1 MTTNIT
7 AIETLIRSAYSA
19 LCNGQTIAALNMYG
33 FAETFHID
41 MDAFR
46 SAWEE
51 ASAPLFGGF
60 FTPEQRNPEQG
71 RDWSM
76 ITDYISGL
84 YQALTTPVSNGVVT
98 VSITDDDLSQD
109 VVEICHAVES
119 QDFENCI
126 A

>member
-7 AIETLIRSAYSA
+7 AIESLIRTAHSA
-19 LCNGQTIAALNMYG
+19 LRSGQTIATLNMYG
-33 FAETFHID
+33 FAETFHAD
-41 MDAFR
+41 MDAFLE
-46 SAWEE
+46 AWEE

-60 FTPEQRNPEQG
+60 FTPEQREPEQG
-71 RDWSM
+71 RDWAM

-84 YQALTTPVSNGVVT
+84 YHVLTTPVSNGVVT
-98 VSITDDDLSQD
+98 VSITDDDLSPD

-119 QDFENCI
+119 HAFENCI